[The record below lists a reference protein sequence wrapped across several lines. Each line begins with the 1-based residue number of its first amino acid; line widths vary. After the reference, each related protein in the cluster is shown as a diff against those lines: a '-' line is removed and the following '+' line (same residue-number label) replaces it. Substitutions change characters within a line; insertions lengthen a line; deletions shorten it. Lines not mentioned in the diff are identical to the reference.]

1 MQPPGWQEAP
11 SEREEPAGG
20 QTPWGVAKLADSAP
34 ERRFAEEIGRYEDFL
49 RSTVDWLWETDAGLT
64 LSYASS
70 PVALKLG
77 IPAQVLVGRP
87 LMSLG
92 SFATKAGDAGGTER
106 RVLDAI
112 AARRPF
118 RDAVFTMT
126 GATDREVAY
135 RLSGVPYFDGDSG
148 SFAGYRGTAVAASEA
163 AETRSRVDEEAARA
177 LAETLEEALIRQ
189 QDLSWRLSQT
199 QAQAP
204 PQKEPEEPAPKTA
217 APEGMGD
224 NPLARTAHEL
234 RTPLNAV
241 VGYADLALKQMF
253 GPLGERYLD
262 CFRTIREA
270 GRHLDNLVTHLQSSQ
285 RTAAEEAL
293 AAEAV
298 DVAGIA
304 AKAKAMIALAARD
317 AEVDVSRVGP
327 MAGGRIL
334 GDPTACTQILVN
346 LLSNAVKFTPAGGSV
361 GLETLVG
368 PDASLR
374 IAIWDTGIGIPEDE
388 QARIFED
395 SYRATAVTGAG
406 GPAGLGLGLAISRD
420 LARAMGGDIT
430 VSSQPGQG
438 ARFIL
443 SLPLAKSPAAGPAAE

>member
-1 MQPPGWQEAP
+1 
-11 SEREEPAGG
+11 
-20 QTPWGVAKLADSAP
+20 
-34 ERRFAEEIGRYEDFL
+34 
-49 RSTVDWLWETDAGLT
+49 
-64 LSYASS
+64 
-70 PVALKLG
+70 
-77 IPAQVLVGRP
+77 
-87 LMSLG
+87 
-92 SFATKAGDAGGTER
+92 
-106 RVLDAI
+106 
-112 AARRPF
+112 
-118 RDAVFTMT
+118 
-126 GATDREVAY
+126 
-135 RLSGVPYFDGDSG
+135 
-148 SFAGYRGTAVAASEA
+148 
-163 AETRSRVDEEAARA
+163 
-177 LAETLEEALIRQ
+177 
-189 QDLSWRLSQT
+189 
-199 QAQAP
+199 
-204 PQKEPEEPAPKTA
+204 
-217 APEGMGD
+217 MGD

-443 SLPLAKSPAAGPAAE
+443 SLPLANGPAAGPAAD